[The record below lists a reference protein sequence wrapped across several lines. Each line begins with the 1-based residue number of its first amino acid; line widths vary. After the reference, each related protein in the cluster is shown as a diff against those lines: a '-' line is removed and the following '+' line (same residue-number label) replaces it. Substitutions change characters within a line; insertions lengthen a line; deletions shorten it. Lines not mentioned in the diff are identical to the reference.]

1 MDDAEIHFD
10 GSATADNGLEYGF
23 HIELGG
29 GEADGQAGYDVANIF
44 LAGGWGRLELGSAP
58 GAEDVFKVG
67 AVSIMADHD
76 AAWDGT
82 LNFNP
87 GDTTAYIG
95 SNMQGNTGD
104 SNKVTYYTPVI
115 SGFSAAVSLTPDST
129 AAMNSGLPAESANPE
144 NVIEA
149 AVKYAVTVSGIDA
162 EVSARGIRGRYGLND
177 TGDAATGREEVRAW
191 GIGAMAAYAGFE
203 VAGSYTDN
211 GDTGVFKADAA
222 NGADAGGWWDIG
234 LAYGTG
240 PYKVS
245 VAYMRSWAAAA
256 GGVQD
261 DEVDYLSLGTG
272 YAAAPGLD
280 FYATYQYVDLDRAG
294 TVSDNE
300 ANMFMVGTQVS
311 F

>member
-1 MDDAEIHFD
+1 
-10 GSATADNGLEYGF
+10 
-23 HIELGG
+23 
-29 GEADGQAGYDVANIF
+29 
-44 LAGGWGRLELGSAP
+44 
-58 GAEDVFKVG
+58 
-67 AVSIMADHD
+67 
-76 AAWDGT
+76 
-82 LNFNP
+82 
-87 GDTTAYIG
+87 
-95 SNMQGNTGD
+95 MQGNTGD